1 LSNISSIAP
10 AQPPAVCAIAAR
22 LKPKPNVTLS
32 N

>member
-10 AQPPAVCAIAAR
+10 TPLPAACAIAAK
-22 LKPKPNVTLS
+22 LEPKPNVTLS